1 MMASSDMTNRRIQQ
15 NRPVEDIHQPAQG
28 KPTGYLPGLSSPLS
42 RVTSSAADDDGVKS
56 ALSLACDFRRLRFS
70 RNASFS
76 RASRRSLADF
86 PPLAPL
92 SFPPSIVV
100 NLLTV
105 PAIVLAL
112 SCPIKVLPNQGS
124 GEVFPAPG

>member
-1 MMASSDMTNRRIQQ
+1 MMASSDMTYRLIQQ
-15 NRPVEDIHQPAQG
+15 NRPVQEFHQPAQG
-28 KPTGYLPGLSSPLS
+28 KQTGYFPGLSPPLS
-42 RVTSSAADDDGVKS
+42 RVPSSGADDDGVKS

-76 RASRRSLADF
+76 RASRLFLADF
-86 PPLAPL
+86 PPRAPL

-105 PAIVLAL
+105 AAIVPLCWRCPAQSRL
-112 SCPIKVLPNQGS
+112 PRGVSCAWL
-124 GEVFPAPG
+124 